1 MSKESPFVQ
10 LLRTTVDFSL
20 YAKYNEDM
28 KRLSFIVVLSLILI
42 PALFSETAFWI
53 GFDPVDNS
61 WNNSELLSFTDL
73 YETGSE
79 LIVSNEEGKSIVTK
93 VYGKK
98 PKTNEGRDL
107 GLTESAL
114 EELGLWGKGTSQVEV
129 KLRKGAIKEEIEIEE
144 DTGWYSFVLE
154 GVERNISYDIYK
166 ALIRNGFKPE
176 SRLDEGLIY
185 FTLPYI
191 AEYERE
197 EKRNLLSSL
206 GLEIKE
212 EIVSKNP
219 YMD

>member
-1 MSKESPFVQ
+1 
-10 LLRTTVDFSL
+10 
-20 YAKYNEDM
+20 M
-28 KRLSFIVVLSLILI
+28 KRLSFIAVLSLILI

-53 GFDPVDNS
+53 GFDPVDKS
-61 WNNSELLSFTDL
+61 WDNSELLAFTDL
-73 YETGSE
+73 YEEGSV
-79 LIVSNEEGKSIVTK
+79 LLVSNEEGKSIITIVS
-93 VYGKK
+93 GEK
-98 PKTNEGRDL
+98 PKTNDKRNL

-114 EELGLWGKGTSQVEV
+114 KELELWGNGTSHVEV
-129 KLRKGAIKEEIEIEE
+129 KLRKGSIKEETEIIE
-144 DTGWYSFVLE
+144 DTGWYSFILE
-154 GVERNISYDIYK
+154 GIERSISYDKYK

-212 EIVSKNP
+212 EIVSANP
-219 YMD
+219 YIN

>member
-1 MSKESPFVQ
+1 
-10 LLRTTVDFSL
+10 
-20 YAKYNEDM
+20 M
-28 KRLSFIVVLSLILI
+28 KRLSFIAVLSLILI

-53 GFDPVDNS
+53 GFDPVDKS
-61 WNNSELLSFTDL
+61 WVNSELLAFTDL
-73 YETGSE
+73 YEEGSV
-79 LIVSNEEGKSIVTK
+79 LLVSNEEGKSIITIVS
-93 VYGKK
+93 GEK
-98 PKTNEGRDL
+98 PKTNDKRNL

-114 EELGLWGKGTSQVEV
+114 KELELWGNGTSQVEV
-129 KLRKGAIKEEIEIEE
+129 KLRKGSIKEETEIIE

-154 GVERNISYDIYK
+154 GVERSISYDKYK

-212 EIVSKNP
+212 EIVSANP
-219 YMD
+219 YIN

>member
-1 MSKESPFVQ
+1 
-10 LLRTTVDFSL
+10 
-20 YAKYNEDM
+20 M
-28 KRLSFIVVLSLILI
+28 KRRSFIAVLSLILI

-53 GFDPVDNS
+53 GFDPVDKS
-61 WNNSELLSFTDL
+61 WDNSELLAFTDL
-73 YETGSE
+73 YEEGSV
-79 LIVSNEEGKSIVTK
+79 LLVSNEEGKSIITIVS
-93 VYGKK
+93 GEK
-98 PKTNEGRDL
+98 PKTNDKRNL

-114 EELGLWGKGTSQVEV
+114 KELELWGNGTSHVEV
-129 KLRKGAIKEEIEIEE
+129 KLRKGSIKEETEIIE

-154 GVERNISYDIYK
+154 GVERSISYDKYK

-212 EIVSKNP
+212 EIVSANP
-219 YMD
+219 YIN

>member
-1 MSKESPFVQ
+1 
-10 LLRTTVDFSL
+10 
-20 YAKYNEDM
+20 M
-28 KRLSFIVVLSLILI
+28 KRLSFIAVLSLILI

-53 GFDPVDNS
+53 GFDPVDKS
-61 WNNSELLSFTDL
+61 WDNSELLAFTDL
-73 YETGSE
+73 YEKGSV
-79 LIVSNEEGKSIVTK
+79 LLVSNEEGKSIITIVS
-93 VYGKK
+93 GEK
-98 PKTNEGRDL
+98 PKTNDKRNL

-114 EELGLWGKGTSQVEV
+114 KELELWGNGTSHVEV
-129 KLRKGAIKEEIEIEE
+129 KLRKGSIKEETEIIE

-154 GVERNISYDIYK
+154 GVERSISYDKYK

-212 EIVSKNP
+212 EIVSANP
-219 YMD
+219 YIN

>member
-1 MSKESPFVQ
+1 
-10 LLRTTVDFSL
+10 
-20 YAKYNEDM
+20 M
-28 KRLSFIVVLSLILI
+28 KRLSFIAVLSLILI

-53 GFDPVDNS
+53 GFDPVDKS
-61 WNNSELLSFTDL
+61 WDNSELLAFTDL
-73 YETGSE
+73 YEKGSV
-79 LIVSNEEGKSIVTK
+79 LLGSNEEGKSIITIVS
-93 VYGKK
+93 GEK
-98 PKTNEGRDL
+98 PKTNDKRNL

-114 EELGLWGKGTSQVEV
+114 KELELWGNGTSHVEV
-129 KLRKGAIKEEIEIEE
+129 KLRKGSIKEETEIIE

-154 GVERNISYDIYK
+154 GVERSISYDKYK

-212 EIVSKNP
+212 EIVSANP
-219 YMD
+219 YIN

>member
-1 MSKESPFVQ
+1 
-10 LLRTTVDFSL
+10 
-20 YAKYNEDM
+20 M
-28 KRLSFIVVLSLILI
+28 KRLSIFVVLSLILI

-73 YETGSE
+73 YEKGSE
-79 LIVSNEEGKSIVTK
+79 LIVSNENGESIITK
-93 VYGKK
+93 VSGDKT
-98 PKTNEGRDL
+98 KTNGTRDL

-114 EELGLWGKGTSQVEV
+114 KELGLWGNGTSQVEV
-129 KLRKGAIKEEIEIEE
+129 KLRKGSVKEETEIEK

-154 GVERNISYDIYK
+154 GVDRNISYDKYK

-176 SRLDEGLIY
+176 SRFDEDLIY

-191 AEYERE
+191 ADYERE
-197 EKRNLLSSL
+197 EKRNLLSTL

-212 EIVSKNP
+212 EIVSANP
-219 YMD
+219 YLD

>member
-1 MSKESPFVQ
+1 
-10 LLRTTVDFSL
+10 
-20 YAKYNEDM
+20 M
-28 KRLSFIVVLSLILI
+28 KRLSFIAVLSLILI

-53 GFDPVDNS
+53 GFDPVDKS
-61 WNNSELLSFTDL
+61 WDNSELLAFTDL
-73 YETGSE
+73 YEKGSV
-79 LIVSNEEGKSIVTK
+79 LLVSNEEGKSIITIVS
-93 VYGKK
+93 GEK
-98 PKTNEGRDL
+98 PKTNDKRNL

-114 EELGLWGKGTSQVEV
+114 KELGLWGNGTSQVEV
-129 KLRKGAIKEEIEIEE
+129 KLRKGSVKEETEIEE

-154 GVERNISYDIYK
+154 GVERSISYDKYK

-212 EIVSKNP
+212 EIVSANP
-219 YMD
+219 YIN

>member
-1 MSKESPFVQ
+1 
-10 LLRTTVDFSL
+10 
-20 YAKYNEDM
+20 M
-28 KRLSFIVVLSLILI
+28 KRLSFIAVLSLILI

-53 GFDPVDNS
+53 GFDPVDKS
-61 WNNSELLSFTDL
+61 WDNSELLAFTDL
-73 YETGSE
+73 YEEGSV
-79 LIVSNEEGKSIVTK
+79 LLVSNEEGKSIITIVS
-93 VYGKK
+93 GEK
-98 PKTNEGRDL
+98 PKTNDKRNL

-114 EELGLWGKGTSQVEV
+114 KELELWGNGTSHVEV
-129 KLRKGAIKEEIEIEE
+129 KLRKGSIKEETEIIE

-154 GVERNISYDIYK
+154 GVKRSISYDKYK

-212 EIVSKNP
+212 EIVSANP
-219 YMD
+219 YIK

>member
-1 MSKESPFVQ
+1 
-10 LLRTTVDFSL
+10 
-20 YAKYNEDM
+20 M
-28 KRLSFIVVLSLILI
+28 KRLSFIAVLSLILI

-53 GFDPVDNS
+53 GFDPVDKS
-61 WNNSELLSFTDL
+61 WDNSELLAFTDL
-73 YETGSE
+73 YEEGSV
-79 LIVSNEEGKSIVTK
+79 LLVSNEEGKSIITIVS
-93 VYGKK
+93 GEK
-98 PKTNEGRDL
+98 PKTNDKRNL

-114 EELGLWGKGTSQVEV
+114 KELELWGNGTSHVEV
-129 KLRKGAIKEEIEIEE
+129 KLRKGSIKEETEITE

-154 GVERNISYDIYK
+154 GVERSISYDKYK

-191 AEYERE
+191 TEYERE

-212 EIVSKNP
+212 EIVSANP
-219 YMD
+219 YIN

>member
-1 MSKESPFVQ
+1 
-10 LLRTTVDFSL
+10 
-20 YAKYNEDM
+20 M
-28 KRLSFIVVLSLILI
+28 KRLSFIAVLSLILI

-53 GFDPVDNS
+53 GFDPVDKS
-61 WNNSELLSFTDL
+61 WDNSELIAFTDL
-73 YETGSE
+73 YEEGSV
-79 LIVSNEEGKSIVTK
+79 LLVSNEEGKSIITIVS
-93 VYGKK
+93 GEK
-98 PKTNEGRDL
+98 PKTNDKRNL

-114 EELGLWGKGTSQVEV
+114 KELELWGNGTSHVEV
-129 KLRKGAIKEEIEIEE
+129 KLRKGSIKEETEIIE

-154 GVERNISYDIYK
+154 GVERSISYDKYK

-212 EIVSKNP
+212 EIVSANP
-219 YMD
+219 YIN

>member
-1 MSKESPFVQ
+1 
-10 LLRTTVDFSL
+10 
-20 YAKYNEDM
+20 M
-28 KRLSFIVVLSLILI
+28 KRLSFIAVLSLILI

-53 GFDPVDNS
+53 GFDPVDKS
-61 WNNSELLSFTDL
+61 WDNSELLAFTDL
-73 YETGSE
+73 YEEGSV
-79 LIVSNEEGKSIVTK
+79 LLVSNEEGKSIITIVS
-93 VYGKK
+93 GEK
-98 PKTNEGRDL
+98 PKKNDKRNL

-114 EELGLWGKGTSQVEV
+114 KELELWGNGTSHVEV
-129 KLRKGAIKEEIEIEE
+129 KLRKGSIKEETEIIE

-154 GVERNISYDIYK
+154 GVERSISYDKYK

-212 EIVSKNP
+212 EIVSANP
-219 YMD
+219 YIN

>member
-1 MSKESPFVQ
+1 
-10 LLRTTVDFSL
+10 
-20 YAKYNEDM
+20 M
-28 KRLSFIVVLSLILI
+28 KRLSFIAVLSLILI

-53 GFDPVDNS
+53 GFDPVDKS
-61 WNNSELLSFTDL
+61 WDNSELLAFTDL
-73 YETGSE
+73 YEKGSV
-79 LIVSNEEGKSIVTK
+79 LLVSNEEGKSIITIVS
-93 VYGKK
+93 GEK
-98 PKTNEGRDL
+98 PKTNDKRNL

-114 EELGLWGKGTSQVEV
+114 KELELWGNGTSHVEV
-129 KLRKGAIKEEIEIEE
+129 KLRKGSIKEETEIIE

-154 GVERNISYDIYK
+154 GVERSISYDKYK

-176 SRLDEGLIY
+176 SRLDEVLIY

-212 EIVSKNP
+212 EIVSANP
-219 YMD
+219 YIN

>member
-1 MSKESPFVQ
+1 M
-10 LLRTTVDFSL
+10 DFSL
-20 YAKYNEDM
+20 PRKYNDSM
-28 KRLSFIVVLSLILI
+28 KRLSFIAVLSLILI

-53 GFDPVDNS
+53 GFDPVDKS
-61 WNNSELLSFTDL
+61 WDNSELLAFTDL
-73 YETGSE
+73 YEKGSV
-79 LIVSNEEGKSIVTK
+79 LLVSNEEGKSIITIVS
-93 VYGKK
+93 GEK
-98 PKTNEGRDL
+98 PKTNDKRNL

-114 EELGLWGKGTSQVEV
+114 KELELWGNGTSHVEV
-129 KLRKGAIKEEIEIEE
+129 KLRKGSIKEETEIIE

-154 GVERNISYDIYK
+154 GVERSISYDKYK

-212 EIVSKNP
+212 EIVSANP
-219 YMD
+219 YIN

>member
-1 MSKESPFVQ
+1 
-10 LLRTTVDFSL
+10 
-20 YAKYNEDM
+20 M
-28 KRLSFIVVLSLILI
+28 KRLSFIAVLSLILI

-53 GFDPVDNS
+53 GFDPVDKS
-61 WNNSELLSFTDL
+61 WDNSELLAFTDL
-73 YETGSE
+73 YEKGSV
-79 LIVSNEEGKSIVTK
+79 LLVSNEEGKSIITIVS
-93 VYGKK
+93 GEK
-98 PKTNEGRDL
+98 PKTNDKRNL

-114 EELGLWGKGTSQVEV
+114 KELELWGNGTSQVEV
-129 KLRKGAIKEEIEIEE
+129 KLRKGSIKEETEIIE

-154 GVERNISYDIYK
+154 GVERSISYDKYK

-212 EIVSKNP
+212 EIVSANP
-219 YMD
+219 YIN

>member
-1 MSKESPFVQ
+1 
-10 LLRTTVDFSL
+10 
-20 YAKYNEDM
+20 M
-28 KRLSFIVVLSLILI
+28 KRLSFIAVLSLILI

-53 GFDPVDNS
+53 GFDPVDKS
-61 WNNSELLSFTDL
+61 WDNSELLAFTDL
-73 YETGSE
+73 YEEGSV
-79 LIVSNEEGKSIVTK
+79 LLVSNEEGKSIITIVS
-93 VYGKK
+93 GEK
-98 PKTNEGRDL
+98 PKTNDKRNL
-107 GLTESAL
+107 GLTQSAL
-114 EELGLWGKGTSQVEV
+114 KELELWGNGTSQVEV
-129 KLRKGAIKEEIEIEE
+129 KLRKGSIKEETEIIE

-154 GVERNISYDIYK
+154 GVERSISYDKYK

-212 EIVSKNP
+212 EIVSANP
-219 YMD
+219 YIN

>member
-1 MSKESPFVQ
+1 
-10 LLRTTVDFSL
+10 
-20 YAKYNEDM
+20 M
-28 KRLSFIVVLSLILI
+28 KRLSFIAVLSLILI

-53 GFDPVDNS
+53 GFDPVDKS
-61 WNNSELLSFTDL
+61 WDNSELLAFTDL
-73 YETGSE
+73 YEEGSV
-79 LIVSNEEGKSIVTK
+79 LLVSNEEGKSIITIVS
-93 VYGKK
+93 GEK
-98 PKTNEGRDL
+98 PKTNDKRNL

-114 EELGLWGKGTSQVEV
+114 KELELWGNGTSRVEV
-129 KLRKGAIKEEIEIEE
+129 KLRKGSIKEETEIIE

-154 GVERNISYDIYK
+154 GVERSISYDKYK

-212 EIVSKNP
+212 EIVSANP
-219 YMD
+219 YIN

>member
-1 MSKESPFVQ
+1 
-10 LLRTTVDFSL
+10 
-20 YAKYNEDM
+20 M
-28 KRLSFIVVLSLILI
+28 KRLSFIAVLSLILI

-53 GFDPVDNS
+53 GFDPVDKS
-61 WNNSELLSFTDL
+61 WDNSELLAFTDL
-73 YETGSE
+73 YEEGSV
-79 LIVSNEEGKSIVTK
+79 LLVSNEEGKSIITIVS
-93 VYGKK
+93 GEK
-98 PKTNEGRDL
+98 PKTNDKRNL

-114 EELGLWGKGTSQVEV
+114 KELELWGNGTSQVEV
-129 KLRKGAIKEEIEIEE
+129 KLRKGSIKEETEIIE

-154 GVERNISYDIYK
+154 GVERSISYDKYK

-212 EIVSKNP
+212 EIVSANP
-219 YMD
+219 YIN

>member
-1 MSKESPFVQ
+1 
-10 LLRTTVDFSL
+10 
-20 YAKYNEDM
+20 M

-53 GFDPVDNS
+53 GFDPVDKS
-61 WNNSELLSFTDL
+61 WDNSELLAFTDL
-73 YETGSE
+73 YEEGSV
-79 LIVSNEEGKSIVTK
+79 LLVSNEEGKSIITIVS
-93 VYGKK
+93 GEK
-98 PKTNEGRDL
+98 PKTNDKRNL

-114 EELGLWGKGTSQVEV
+114 KELELWGNGTSHVEV
-129 KLRKGAIKEEIEIEE
+129 KLRKGSIKEETEIIE

-154 GVERNISYDIYK
+154 GVERSISYDKYK

-212 EIVSKNP
+212 EIVSANP
-219 YMD
+219 YIN

>member
-1 MSKESPFVQ
+1 
-10 LLRTTVDFSL
+10 
-20 YAKYNEDM
+20 M
-28 KRLSFIVVLSLILI
+28 KRLSFIAVLSLILI

-53 GFDPVDNS
+53 GFDPVDKS
-61 WNNSELLSFTDL
+61 WDNSELLAFTDL
-73 YETGSE
+73 YEEGSV
-79 LIVSNEEGKSIVTK
+79 LLVSNEEGKSIITIVS
-93 VYGKK
+93 GEK
-98 PKTNEGRDL
+98 PKTNDKRNL

-114 EELGLWGKGTSQVEV
+114 KELELWGNGTSHVEV
-129 KLRKGAIKEEIEIEE
+129 KLRKGSIKEETEIIE

-154 GVERNISYDIYK
+154 GVERSISYDKYK

-206 GLEIKE
+206 GLKIKE
-212 EIVSKNP
+212 EIVSANP
-219 YMD
+219 YIN

>member
-1 MSKESPFVQ
+1 
-10 LLRTTVDFSL
+10 
-20 YAKYNEDM
+20 M
-28 KRLSFIVVLSLILI
+28 KRLSIFVVLSLILI

-53 GFDPVDNS
+53 GFDPVDKS
-61 WNNSELLSFTDL
+61 WDNSELLAFTDL
-73 YETGSE
+73 YEEGSV
-79 LIVSNEEGKSIVTK
+79 LLVSNEEGKSIITIVS
-93 VYGKK
+93 GEK
-98 PKTNEGRDL
+98 PKTNDKRNL

-114 EELGLWGKGTSQVEV
+114 KELELWGNGTSHVEV
-129 KLRKGAIKEEIEIEE
+129 KLRKGSIKEETEIIE

-154 GVERNISYDIYK
+154 GVERSISYDKYK
-166 ALIRNGFKPE
+166 ALIRNGFKPD

-212 EIVSKNP
+212 EIVSANP
-219 YMD
+219 YIN

>member
-1 MSKESPFVQ
+1 
-10 LLRTTVDFSL
+10 
-20 YAKYNEDM
+20 M
-28 KRLSFIVVLSLILI
+28 KRLSFIAVLSLILI

-53 GFDPVDNS
+53 GFDPVDKS
-61 WNNSELLSFTDL
+61 WDNSELLAFTDL
-73 YETGSE
+73 YEEGSV
-79 LIVSNEEGKSIVTK
+79 LLVSNEEGKSIITIVS
-93 VYGKK
+93 GEK
-98 PKTNEGRDL
+98 PKTNDKRNL

-114 EELGLWGKGTSQVEV
+114 KELELWGNGTSHVEV
-129 KLRKGAIKEEIEIEE
+129 KLRKGSIKEETEIIE

-154 GVERNISYDIYK
+154 GVERSIAYDKYK

-212 EIVSKNP
+212 EIVSANP
-219 YMD
+219 YIN

>member
-1 MSKESPFVQ
+1 M
-10 LLRTTVDFSL
+10 DFSL
-20 YAKYNEDM
+20 PRKYNDSM
-28 KRLSFIVVLSLILI
+28 KRLSFIAVLSLILI

-53 GFDPVDNS
+53 GFDPVDKS
-61 WNNSELLSFTDL
+61 WDNSELLAFTDL
-73 YETGSE
+73 YEEGSV
-79 LIVSNEEGKSIVTK
+79 LLVSNEEGKSIITIVS
-93 VYGKK
+93 GEK
-98 PKTNEGRDL
+98 PKTNDKRNL

-114 EELGLWGKGTSQVEV
+114 KELELWGNGTSHVEV
-129 KLRKGAIKEEIEIEE
+129 KLRKGSIKEETEIIE

-154 GVERNISYDIYK
+154 GVERSISYDKYK

-212 EIVSKNP
+212 EIVSANP
-219 YMD
+219 YIN

>member
-53 GFDPVDNS
+53 GFDPVDKS
-61 WNNSELLSFTDL
+61 WDNSELLAFTDL
-73 YETGSE
+73 YEEGSV
-79 LIVSNEEGKSIVTK
+79 LLVSNEEGKSIITIVS
-93 VYGKK
+93 GEK
-98 PKTNEGRDL
+98 PKTNDKRNL

-114 EELGLWGKGTSQVEV
+114 KELELWGNGTSHVEV
-129 KLRKGAIKEEIEIEE
+129 KLRKGSIKEETEIIE

-154 GVERNISYDIYK
+154 GVERSISYDKYK
-166 ALIRNGFKPE
+166 ALIKNGFKPE

-212 EIVSKNP
+212 EIVSANP
-219 YMD
+219 YIN

>member
-1 MSKESPFVQ
+1 
-10 LLRTTVDFSL
+10 
-20 YAKYNEDM
+20 M
-28 KRLSFIVVLSLILI
+28 KRLSFIAVLSLILI
-42 PALFSETAFWI
+42 PALFSDTAFWI
-53 GFDPVDNS
+53 GFDPVDKS
-61 WNNSELLSFTDL
+61 WDNSELLAFTDL
-73 YETGSE
+73 YEEGSV
-79 LIVSNEEGKSIVTK
+79 LLVSNEEGKSIITIVS
-93 VYGKK
+93 GEK
-98 PKTNEGRDL
+98 PKTNDKRNL

-114 EELGLWGKGTSQVEV
+114 KELELWGNGTSHVEV
-129 KLRKGAIKEEIEIEE
+129 KLRKGSIKEETEIIE

-154 GVERNISYDIYK
+154 GVERSISYDKYK

-212 EIVSKNP
+212 EIVSANP
-219 YMD
+219 YIN

>member
-1 MSKESPFVQ
+1 
-10 LLRTTVDFSL
+10 
-20 YAKYNEDM
+20 M
-28 KRLSFIVVLSLILI
+28 KRLSFIAVLSLILI

-53 GFDPVDNS
+53 GFDPVDKS
-61 WNNSELLSFTDL
+61 WDNSELLAFTDL
-73 YETGSE
+73 YEEGSV
-79 LIVSNEEGKSIVTK
+79 LLVSNEEGKSIITIVS
-93 VYGKK
+93 GEK
-98 PKTNEGRDL
+98 PKTNDKRNL

-114 EELGLWGKGTSQVEV
+114 KELELWGNGTSHVEV
-129 KLRKGAIKEEIEIEE
+129 KLRKGSIKEETEIIE

-154 GVERNISYDIYK
+154 GVERSISYDKYK

-197 EKRNLLSSL
+197 EKRNLLSYL

>member
-1 MSKESPFVQ
+1 
-10 LLRTTVDFSL
+10 
-20 YAKYNEDM
+20 M
-28 KRLSFIVVLSLILI
+28 KRLSFIAVLSLILI

-53 GFDPVDNS
+53 GFDPVDKS
-61 WNNSELLSFTDL
+61 WDNSELLAFTDL
-73 YETGSE
+73 YEEGSV
-79 LIVSNEEGKSIVTK
+79 LLVSNEEGKSIITIVS
-93 VYGKK
+93 GEK
-98 PKTNEGRDL
+98 PKTNDKRNL

-114 EELGLWGKGTSQVEV
+114 KELELWGNGTSHVEV
-129 KLRKGAIKEEIEIEE
+129 KLRKGSIKEETEIIE

-154 GVERNISYDIYK
+154 GVERSISYDKYK

-197 EKRNLLSSL
+197 EKRYLLSSL

-212 EIVSKNP
+212 EIVSANP
-219 YMD
+219 YIN

>member
-1 MSKESPFVQ
+1 
-10 LLRTTVDFSL
+10 
-20 YAKYNEDM
+20 M
-28 KRLSFIVVLSLILI
+28 KRLSFIAVLSLILI

-53 GFDPVDNS
+53 GFDPVDKS
-61 WNNSELLSFTDL
+61 WDNSELLAFTDL
-73 YETGSE
+73 YEEGSV
-79 LIVSNEEGKSIVTK
+79 LLVSNEEGKSIITIVSE
-93 VYGKK
+93 KK
-98 PKTNEGRDL
+98 KKTNDKRNL

-114 EELGLWGKGTSQVEV
+114 KELELWGNGTSHVEV
-129 KLRKGAIKEEIEIEE
+129 KLRKGSIKEETEIIE

-154 GVERNISYDIYK
+154 GVERSISYDKYK

-212 EIVSKNP
+212 EIVSANP
-219 YMD
+219 YIN